1 MTLLIYSDQSGG
13 YCKNYS
19 KGHTNVRAD
28 MAPEKWH
35 IVYCLCLQGGPVPA
49 GRERACAC
57 REGLREEEQHKP
69 FRFGLLLMNGDNS
82 LGPLLLSPLYTQFY
96 RRNLR

>member
-49 GRERACAC
+49 GREGLCMQGGP
-57 REGLREEEQHKP
+57 EGRGTAQAIQIRSSFDE
-69 FRFGLLLMNGDNS
+69 R
-82 LGPLLLSPLYTQFY
+82 
-96 RRNLR
+96 